1 MSGSVVASPAS
12 LPAEVAPS
20 DQPGGAGSLR
30 WQRARLVLDQHQRG
44 VDAGPVGQVLPVH
57 AGLAHL
63 LPHRGLRRGST
74 VVVRGSTTV
83 LLALLAE
90 ATAEGSWAAV
100 VGMPDIGLLA
110 AAELGVAVSRL
121 ALVPRPGAEL
131 GAVVAALLDGL
142 DVVAVAATGS
152 LTKRAGSLTTLARRL
167 SARARNRESVL
178 VSFGPWPGAD
188 LELDCTGSHWTG
200 LGDGYGHLVERE
212 ITITVR
218 GRGMAARPAT
228 DRIHLPANQKPAEIT
243 PPALTPRPSRLTR
256 MSRRATQP
264 HPISRPLNP
273 TGTPELSPHN
283 QLQPPAKSKRP
294 GSAGLS
300 AVVQPPAASAQ
311 LQPPAVSEQPGSAG
325 LSAVAQPSAASAQ
338 PQPPAVSERPGSA
351 GLSAVPDSSTARPNQ
366 PQPEWAGPFT
376 AAEPPTS
383 PARRAQPGPPERGG
397 SPGPLH
403 WRPDSLTDDSTHDS
417 AHGGAHDLR
426 PSHLSAVPNLPAGDA
441 LEVG

>member
-1 MSGSVVASPAS
+1 
-12 LPAEVAPS
+12 
-20 DQPGGAGSLR
+20 
-30 WQRARLVLDQHQRG
+30 

-325 LSAVAQPSAASAQ
+325 LSAV
-338 PQPPAVSERPGSA
+338 
-351 GLSAVPDSSTARPNQ
+351 PDSSTARPNQ